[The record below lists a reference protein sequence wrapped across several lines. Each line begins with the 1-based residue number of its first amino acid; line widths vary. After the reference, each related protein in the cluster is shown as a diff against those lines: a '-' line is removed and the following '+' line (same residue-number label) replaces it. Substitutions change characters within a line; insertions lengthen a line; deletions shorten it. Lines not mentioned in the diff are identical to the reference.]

1 MPNTTSLDDLLEFLT
16 HAGERGLMPTATAQ
30 ALAVASRNVFGVLD
44 DKERAAL
51 PTDDLDGVI
60 KRFTNKRAKEF
71 NPTSLK
77 EYGNR
82 VKRAVEMHAR
92 WREDPA
98 NFSVKTRNTTSSRKR
113 ERSATPTTA
122 ATAATVENVDADAV
136 GSTITAT
143 GYQSAF
149 PIRPGHVVTIG
160 NIPYDLSK
168 AEADRLSQFFRLLA
182 PV

>member
-16 HAGERGLMPTATAQ
+16 HAGERGLMPAATAQ

-98 NFSVKTRNTTSSRKR
+98 NFSVKTRATKTTRKR
-113 ERSATPTTA
+113 ERSVASTTA
-122 ATAATVENVDADAV
+122 PTVDHVDVDPIVPKSA
-136 GSTITAT
+136 AT